1 MGQISYRGFNY
12 MCKILFWKEGRERKE
27 RKEEREGG
35 KRRGGR
41 KRSGANMAKFY
52 YTTELDG

>member
-27 RKEEREGG
+27 IKEEREGG
-35 KRRGGR
+35 KRQGGR
-41 KRSGANMAKFY
+41 NQKGNQTIPRNK
-52 YTTELDG
+52 